1 MIYQFAI
8 SLFDNQ
14 FVHPDSKVCLAVWQ
28 GSELIFPA
36 PFRAGVIRRK
46 QFAC

>member
-8 SLFDNQ
+8 SLLDNQ
-14 FVHPDSKVCLAVWQ
+14 FVNPDPNW
-28 GSELIFPA
+28 SELIFPA
-36 PFRAGVIRRK
+36 PFWAGAIRRK

>member
-8 SLFDNQ
+8 LLLDNQ
-14 FVHPDSKVCLAVWQ
+14 FVHPDPKACLAVRQ

-36 PFRAGVIRRK
+36 PFWAGVIRRK
-46 QFAC
+46 QFVC